1 MARGANRSAE
11 VDLTRVE
18 WSAVGARFEEPK
30 ATRGWGVGR
39 GAPSHWGR
47 GLEIFFAIFELKKAS
62 FGTLCD

>member
-1 MARGANRSAE
+1 VARGANRSAE

-39 GAPSHWGR
+39 GCPLPLGKGSR
-47 GLEIFFAIFELKKAS
+47 DFFAIFELKQAS